1 MLSIGNRTISILNLV
16 SLIAILGYQ
25 PALAET
31 WQSNTPNSQLEFAA
45 SYQGLP
51 INGRFNQFS
60 VTCLTDQLTQ
70 PTQLNVAVSINSA
83 DMGSSEFNQAIQ
95 AADWFNVADFSEAT
109 FSSQNLESV
118 TTDAG
123 AIAFIAHGIL
133 QLKGLQKT
141 IAVPLSWQKNS
152 ADQVT
157 ITGEIIL
164 DRSDFAIGTGEWASG
179 DQIGL
184 AVRVWFTVQLDNV
197 ND

>member
-1 MLSIGNRTISILNLV
+1 MLSIGNRATNKRCLIA
-16 SLIAILGYQ
+16 LIAILGYQ
-25 PALAET
+25 PAVAET
-31 WQSNTPNSQLEFAA
+31 WRSNAPNSKLEFAA

-60 VTCLTDQLTQ
+60 VTCLTDQLEQ
-70 PTQLNVAVSINSA
+70 PTHLNVAVSITSA

-109 FSSQNLESV
+109 FSSQQIKLTPKESDK
-118 TTDAG
+118 TTL
-123 AIAFIAHGIL
+123 IARGIL
-133 QLKGLQKT
+133 QLKGLQKN
-141 IAVPLSWQKNS
+141 IAVPLSWDNNS
-152 ADQVT
+152 SNQAT
-157 ITGEIIL
+157 ITGELTL

-184 AVRVWFTVQLDNV
+184 AVRVWFTVQLDKV

>member
-1 MLSIGNRTISILNLV
+1 MLSIGNRATNKRYLIA
-16 SLIAILGYQ
+16 LIAILGYQ
-25 PALAET
+25 PAVAET
-31 WQSNTPNSQLEFAA
+31 WQSNAPNSKLEFAA

-60 VTCLTDQLTQ
+60 VTCLTDQLEQ
-70 PTQLNVAVSINSA
+70 PTQLNVAVSITSA

-109 FSSQNLESV
+109 FSSQQIKLTPKESDK
-118 TTDAG
+118 TTL
-123 AIAFIAHGIL
+123 IARGIL
-133 QLKGLQKT
+133 QLKGLQKN
-141 IAVPLSWQKNS
+141 IAVPLSWDNNS
-152 ADQVT
+152 SNQAT
-157 ITGEIIL
+157 ITGELTL

-184 AVRVWFTVQLDNV
+184 AVRVWFTVQLDKV

>member
-1 MLSIGNRTISILNLV
+1 MLSIGNRATNRIKLV
-16 SLIAILGYQ
+16 SLIAILSYQ

-31 WQSNTPNSQLEFAA
+31 WHSNTVNSKLEFAA

-60 VTCLTDQLTQ
+60 VTCLTDQLTR
-70 PTQLNVAVSINSA
+70 PTQLDVAVSITSA

-95 AADWFNVADFSEAT
+95 AADWFNVADFSEAI

-118 TTDAG
+118 ATEADKT
-123 AIAFIAHGIL
+123 AFIAHGIL
-133 QLKGLQKT
+133 QLKGLRKT
-141 IAVPLSWQKNS
+141 IAVPLSWQNNS
-152 ADQVT
+152 YDQTT
-157 ITGEIIL
+157 ITGELTL

-184 AVRVWFTVQLDNV
+184 AVRVWFTVQLDNI

>member
-1 MLSIGNRTISILNLV
+1 MLSIGNRATNKLCLIA
-16 SLIAILGYQ
+16 LIAILGYQ
-25 PALAET
+25 PAVAET
-31 WQSNTPNSQLEFAA
+31 WQSNAPNSKLEFAA

-60 VTCLTDQLTQ
+60 VTSFTDQLEQ
-70 PTQLNVAVSINSA
+70 PTQLNVAVSITSA

-109 FSSQNLESV
+109 FSSQQIKLTPKESDK
-118 TTDAG
+118 TTL
-123 AIAFIAHGIL
+123 IARGIL
-133 QLKGLQKT
+133 QLKGLQKN
-141 IAVPLSWQKNS
+141 IAVPLSWDNNS
-152 ADQVT
+152 SNQAT
-157 ITGEIIL
+157 ITGELTL

-184 AVRVWFTVQLDNV
+184 AVRVWFTVQLDKV

>member
-1 MLSIGNRTISILNLV
+1 MLSIGNRATNKLY
-16 SLIAILGYQ
+16 LIALIAMLGYQ
-25 PALAET
+25 PAVAET
-31 WQSNTPNSQLEFAA
+31 WQSNAPNSTLEFAA

-60 VTCLTDQLTQ
+60 VTLLSDQLTQ
-70 PTQLNVAVSINSA
+70 PTQLNVAVSIHSA

-109 FSSQNLESV
+109 FSSQQLQSATPESDK
-118 TTDAG
+118 T
-123 AIAFIAHGIL
+123 AFIARGIL
-133 QLKGLQKT
+133 QLKGLQKN
-141 IAVPLSWQKNS
+141 IAVPLSWHNNS
-152 ADQVT
+152 SDQAT
-157 ITGEIIL
+157 INGELTL

-184 AVRVWFTVQLDNV
+184 AVRVWFTVQLDKI